1 MLNFKRY
8 QFTNKRDEYGVLGSV
23 PYLPLTLTYQ
33 NNSVEVMGLLDT
45 GASVSVLPYNIGL
58 QLGAIW
64 EKQRFSVTLAG
75 NLASAEAKGLLV
87 LATVGEFAPVQLA
100 FAWTKAN
107 NIPIILGR
115 TNFFMEFDVCFYG
128 SQLAFE
134 LSPKMSRGQI
144 T

>member
-1 MLNFKRY
+1 MFNSRRY
-8 QFTNKRDEYGVLGSV
+8 TFQPKRDEIGVLADV

-33 NNSVEVMGLLDT
+33 NPSVEVMGLLDT
-45 GASVSVLPYNIGL
+45 GASVNVLPYNVGV

-64 EKQRFSVTLAG
+64 EEQRFSVTLAG
-75 NLASAEAKGLLV
+75 NLASAETKGLLV
-87 LATVGEFAPVQLA
+87 LAKVGDFEPVQLA
-100 FAWTKAN
+100 FAWTRVN

-115 TNFFMEFDVCFYG
+115 INFFTEFDVCFYG

-134 LSPKMSRGQI
+134 VCPKLRE

>member
-1 MLNFKRY
+1 MFNSRRY
-8 QFTNKRDEYGVLGSV
+8 PFQPKRDEIGVLADV

-33 NNSVEVMGLLDT
+33 NRSVEVMGLLDT
-45 GASVSVLPYNIGL
+45 GASVNVLPYNVGV

-64 EKQRFSVTLAG
+64 EDQRFSVTLAG
-75 NLASAEAKGLLV
+75 NLASAETKGLLV
-87 LATVGEFAPVQLA
+87 LAKVGDFEPVQLA
-100 FAWTKAN
+100 FAWTRVN

-115 TNFFMEFDVCFYG
+115 INFFTEFDVCFYG

-134 LSPKMSRGQI
+134 VCPKLRE

>member
-1 MLNFKRY
+1 MNARRY
-8 QFTNKRDEYGVLGSV
+8 QFQAKRDEYGVLAPV

-45 GASVSVLPYNIGL
+45 GASVNVLPYTIGL

-64 EKQRFSVTLAG
+64 EEQGFSVTLAG

-107 NIPIILGR
+107 KIPIILGR
-115 TNFFMEFDVCFYG
+115 TNFFTQFDVCFYG

-134 LSPKMSRGQI
+134 LSPKM
-144 T
+144 

>member
-1 MLNFKRY
+1 MFNSRRY
-8 QFTNKRDEYGVLGSV
+8 PFQPKRDEIGVLADV

-33 NNSVEVMGLLDT
+33 NRSVEVMGLLDT
-45 GASVSVLPYNIGL
+45 GASVNVLPYNVGV

-64 EKQRFSVTLAG
+64 EEQRFSVTLAG
-75 NLASAEAKGLLV
+75 NLASAETKGLLV
-87 LATVGEFAPVQLA
+87 LAKVGDFEPVQLA
-100 FAWTKAN
+100 FAWTRVN

-115 TNFFMEFDVCFYG
+115 INFFTEFDVCFYG

-134 LSPKMSRGQI
+134 VCPKLRE